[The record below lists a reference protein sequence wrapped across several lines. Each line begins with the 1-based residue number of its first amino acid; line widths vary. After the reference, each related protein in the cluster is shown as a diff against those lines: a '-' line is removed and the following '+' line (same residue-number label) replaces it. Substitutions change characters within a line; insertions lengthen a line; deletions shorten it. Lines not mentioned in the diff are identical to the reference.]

1 MAKHPL
7 HLKYSFSISSAVE
20 VLIFFALVQWV
31 YFWAYHLA
39 PRFQHHSQPQI
50 MFSNIKRP
58 LFHFFERNER
68 DSICKKFKLTLRASV
83 PHSRESP
90 LFLFLLHPL
99 LDHMALEIICQLPG
113 YTILGLNMR
122 VFIQNSFEIQFI
134 LSGRCLDSSKIL
146 KETLG
151 SKVGQRIA
159 FTLQQVEARKRYSN
173 ISQSTKFR
181 LRHFSPS
188 LRRHTTFPLTSER
201 Y

>member
-58 LFHFFERNER
+58 LFHFFEKNER
-68 DSICKKFKLTLRASV
+68 DSLCKYFKLTLRASV

-90 LFLFLLHPL
+90 LFLFLLH
-99 LDHMALEIICQLPG
+99 HVALEIICRLSG
-113 YTILGLNMR
+113 CTVFGLNMR
-122 VFIQNSFEIQFI
+122 VLIQNSFEIQFI
-134 LSGRCLDSSKIL
+134 LSGRCLDSSKTF
-146 KETLG
+146 KET
-151 SKVGQRIA
+151 
-159 FTLQQVEARKRYSN
+159 
-173 ISQSTKFR
+173 
-181 LRHFSPS
+181 
-188 LRRHTTFPLTSER
+188 
-201 Y
+201 